1 MLSIRFGT
9 TKDTIIDVDNYF
21 DFEYEDEWLQD
32 EFVQKMILDVD
43 KSEVLDSGV
52 IKSPILGLIPPTE
65 ISGGVKALI
74 LMLKTDEEIWAT
86 SCGDNC
92 AKWITEIAKQKDIT
106 INLRHIMNF
115 GNRKFH
121 AKILNT
127 GDIVKDMDELLHVAY
142 KFV

>member
-106 INLRHIMNF
+106 ISLEHYLSF
-115 GNRKFH
+115 GDNDFAFRD
-121 AKILNT
+121 ADT
-127 GDIVKDMDELLHVAY
+127 GDMCDNYFLQVIEHGM
-142 KFV
+142 

>member
-74 LMLKTDEEIWAT
+74 LMLIVQNG
-86 SCGDNC
+86 SPR
-92 AKWITEIAKQKDIT
+92 
-106 INLRHIMNF
+106 LRN
-115 GNRKFH
+115 K
-121 AKILNT
+121 KI
-127 GDIVKDMDELLHVAY
+127 
-142 KFV
+142 